1 MGLINSDYSFSTAA
15 GMFKS
20 VVAFI
25 LIVFVNNIAKRTGN
39 EGLY

>member
-1 MGLINSDYSFSTAA
+1 VRSDYSFSTAA

-25 LIVFVNNIAKRTGN
+25 LIVFVNTLAKKTEN
-39 EGLY
+39 EGIF